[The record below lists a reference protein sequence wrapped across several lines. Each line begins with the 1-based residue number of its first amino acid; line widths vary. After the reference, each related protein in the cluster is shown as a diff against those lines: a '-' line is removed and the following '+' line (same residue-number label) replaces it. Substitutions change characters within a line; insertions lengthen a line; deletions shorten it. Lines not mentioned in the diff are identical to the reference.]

1 VWRCAGDLAVRVE
14 EVYLRLL
21 SDDLFTLECVRRCL
35 VELKA
40 ELAPKTPLERL
51 LVDRIGLSFLQCHT
65 ADVQAAKPAASG
77 PADDQRRKRVDS
89 AHKRSLSA
97 IATNVGQRPSPSGAC
112 RLFSTGPFGGE
123 FMFWLSLIVILE
135 FLRERNR
142 SERS

>member
-89 AHKRSLSA
+89 AHKRYLQSLQTLAS
-97 IATNVGQRPSPSGAC
+97 VRRLLGRVVSSP
-112 RLFSTGPFGGE
+112 P
-123 FMFWLSLIVILE
+123 V
-135 FLRERNR
+135 R
-142 SERS
+142 SEANSCSG